1 MNEQSTR
8 FIATWEAA
16 VANNDVVAMAAMF
29 TADAVFRSPAV
40 FKPYQGRETIHYVL
54 SLVMQVFGPLTYTN
68 TWANNTGGVV
78 MQFATTVQSGDKTL
92 DLEGVDIFQLDAS
105 GQIVD
110 LRVMIRPL
118 RGLQAVASAM
128 EAKMGLA
135 SKAG

>member
-1 MNEQSTR
+1 MNDQATR
-8 FIATWEAA
+8 FIAAWEAA
-16 VANNDVVAMAAMF
+16 VINDDVAAMATMF

-40 FKPYQGRETIHYVL
+40 FKPYQGRETIRYVL

-68 TWANNTGGVV
+68 TWANDAGGVV

-110 LRVMIRPL
+110 MRVMIRPL
-118 RGLQAVASAM
+118 RGLQALAAAM
-128 EAKMGLA
+128 EARMGLTP
-135 SKAG
+135 KTG